1 MWMNYLRIKI
11 FSGISGALIAALC
24 HRFPI
29 CVHFTTKSSPVTSDK
44 QSETQPAFLNRRASR
59 AHIQFILYQCY
70 NRAVAEPDKLNQYPP
85 FSPQVYGE
93 TSFELISQ
101 MIDTVSIAPEDTFI
115 DLGSVVLQVAA
126 CSAAK
131 FCYGIEKAEYPALCA
146 CKLDSEFRHWMAF
159 YGKSFRPYLLERGD
173 FLSPECQERIASA
186 GVLFANNFAFG
197 PEVDHQLKQR
207 FANLKEGARIISSK
221 AFCPLN
227 FRITDRNLG
236 DIGSIMRVK
245 CLNPIQDAVS
255 WTDKPFSYYVHTID
269 RSLLERYFSR
279 LKNPKLKDDTEPVR
293 RDRKG
298 RIISE
303 QPVKDV
309 SLVSNGTAPASVRR
323 SIGISKRSRSL
334 SSFSRSRRRS
344 KSLGFA
350 TPTKRGDSRLNSL
363 RSNGFG
369 AVERN
374 ANLNGSLRRRST
386 LRLSRRCKP
395 KLSTATKM
403 VNGFKTEPVLSLDVA
418 VDRRLASMSLV
429 SNPSSDPM
437 LRSSSFPTLLSGP
450 ALSSGHT
457 TPTGSTSI
465 SSTAFSND
473 DYSAALPVPFS
484 ETDRSQALHSRRR
497 QCRSL
502 VEDEQLHSHEAL
514 ATRWN
519 PTSSSSSFSSTA
531 SKSSD
536 PFVQDETL
544 VSSRT
549 HLVTNAAEHRT
560 GLGQDVSTLLCKHEV
575 GSTVNLSE
583 HRPAPAINGCPNS
596 SSTPDLFADSS
607 VAKRRAIRKCRQ
619 FSNSLD
625 GSSNNRPSVR
635 SFSIGPDRDRAE
647 FRQLR
652 RLSNARVKHAVA
664 QAVRSPKRR
673 AEQTKPNET
682 KHNLDLLHNE
692 TLAQTGKKPTVQY
705 GCNEPCMSSFT
716 CHYQPHEM
724 HSLEETKKHVSS
736 TTGDYSTGHSE
747 HVVPLAL
754 TQYLEL
760 SKRVFMEHLVLLR
773 SPAYATTVR
782 QQLAAEQA
790 RHAEL
795 LEVTRSTE
803 QAIAR
808 LHADGTELL
817 RKFTKQLGI
826 LVTTPSAFFA
836 QARKLIKHHHALEAK
851 IADFRK
857 QISELSAANQ
867 DLVRRHQ
874 SEAARLLSTAMSTPG
889 NFTHADRPSHSHK
902 HSSRAPASIVTTS
915 VSDSPILTSTLINI
929 PPPPALTRAC
939 THSVSTS
946 PSHIKSRSTH
956 KTSRHRR
963 SIPLL
968 RPQPAIVSCS
978 NTPTRVDDHPPVLH
992 RLHDRTS
999 STHIPPPP
1007 RLLPM
1012 PTCQSQPVPNSQLL
1026 HSTCSLSRH
1035 DVPCPPPNAPAQG
1048 DDSCKTSINQ
1058 PSDFST
1064 LTFHPHLQLKS
1075 MHASLQDLIADE
1087 FCRQSVQ
1094 PDSHQSP
1101 KLFTHPPQAINAHP
1115 FILPPRKRVW
1125 DSAVYEQQQLQ
1136 QPVQK
1141 CARNESPGASAT
1153 YLSPPTL
1160 SPVELRTVRTASIT
1174 GLTPLKPVIGH
1185 DLTSSN
1191 NTTLCSS
1198 SSLNISPPLVY
1209 HTEPH
1214 CHSAAATGSLAPRP
1228 VPFAQAIG
1236 P

>member
-1 MWMNYLRIKI
+1 
-11 FSGISGALIAALC
+11 
-24 HRFPI
+24 
-29 CVHFTTKSSPVTSDK
+29 
-44 QSETQPAFLNRRASR
+44 
-59 AHIQFILYQCY
+59 
-70 NRAVAEPDKLNQYPP
+70 
-85 FSPQVYGE
+85 
-93 TSFELISQ
+93 
-101 MIDTVSIAPEDTFI
+101 
-115 DLGSVVLQVAA
+115 
-126 CSAAK
+126 
-131 FCYGIEKAEYPALCA
+131 
-146 CKLDSEFRHWMAF
+146 
-159 YGKSFRPYLLERGD
+159 
-173 FLSPECQERIASA
+173 
-186 GVLFANNFAFG
+186 
-197 PEVDHQLKQR
+197 
-207 FANLKEGARIISSK
+207 
-221 AFCPLN
+221 
-227 FRITDRNLG
+227 
-236 DIGSIMRVK
+236 MRVK

-279 LKNPKLKDDTEPVR
+279 LKNPKLKLHLLESLRMSVTIHANQSCSSFVYQDDNEPVR

-298 RIISE
+298 RVISE

-309 SLVSNGTAPASVRR
+309 SLVSNGTAAASVRR
-323 SIGISKRSRSL
+323 SIDISKRSRSL
-334 SSFSRSRRRS
+334 SSLSQSRRRS

-350 TPTKRGDSRLNSL
+350 RPTKRGDSRLNSL

-369 AVERN
+369 TVEQN
-374 ANLNGSLRRRST
+374 ANLNGSMRRRST
-386 LRLSRRCKP
+386 IRLSRRCKS
-395 KLSTATKM
+395 KLRIATKM

-418 VDRRLASMSLV
+418 VDQRLASMSLV
-429 SNPSSDPM
+429 PNPSSDPM

-450 ALSSGHT
+450 ASSSGHT

-473 DYSAALPVPFS
+473 DYHTAALVPFS
-484 ETDRSQALHSRRR
+484 ETNRSQALQPRRR
-497 QCRSL
+497 QCRSP
-502 VEDEQLHSHEAL
+502 VVDEQLHSHEAL
-514 ATRWN
+514 VTRWN

-536 PFVQDETL
+536 SSVQDETL
-544 VSSRT
+544 VPSRT
-549 HLVTNAAEHRT
+549 HLITDETEVRT
-560 GLGQDVSTLLCKHEV
+560 SLEQGLSTPLCNHEV
-575 GSTVNLSE
+575 GSTVNRFE
-583 HRPAPAINGCPNS
+583 HGPAPAINGCPNF

-619 FSNSLD
+619 FSTSLD
-625 GSSNNRPSVR
+625 NSSNNRPSAR
-635 SFSIGPDRDRAE
+635 TFPHSLSGHDRDRAE
-647 FRQLR
+647 LRQLR
-652 RLSNARVKHAVA
+652 RLSNARVKQAVA
-664 QAVRSPKRR
+664 QAVRPPKHR
-673 AEQTKPNET
+673 AEQTKSIET

-692 TLAQTGKKPTVQY
+692 TLAQTGKRPTVQY

-724 HSLEETKKHVSS
+724 RSLEEARKHVSS
-736 TTGDYSTGHSE
+736 TIGDCSTGHSE

-760 SKRVFMEHLVLLR
+760 SKRVFMEHLVMLR

-874 SEAARLLSTAMSTPG
+874 SEAARLLSTAMSTSG
-889 NFTHADRPSHSHK
+889 NFAHTDRLSHSHK
-902 HSSRAPASIVTTS
+902 HSSRVPAPIVTTS
-915 VSDSPILTSTLINI
+915 ISDSPILTNTLISI

-939 THSVSTS
+939 VHPVSTS

-968 RPQPAIVSCS
+968 HPQPAIVSCS
-978 NTPTRVDDHPPVLH
+978 NTPTRVDDNPPVLH
-992 RLHDRTS
+992 RLHGRTG

-1012 PTCQSQPVPNSQLL
+1012 PTCQSQPVSNSQSLY
-1026 HSTCSLSRH
+1026 SACPLSRR
-1035 DVPCPPPNAPAQG
+1035 DVPCPPHATPTQA
-1048 DDSCKTSINQ
+1048 DDPCKTSPNQ

-1064 LTFHPHLQLKS
+1064 LTFHPTLQLKS

-1101 KLFTHPPQAINAHP
+1101 KLFTHLPQSINTHP

-1141 CARNESPGASAT
+1141 CARSESPGVSAA

-1160 SPVELRTVRTASIT
+1160 SPVELRTVRPTSIAS
-1174 GLTPLKPVIGH
+1174 LTPLKSVVGH
-1185 DLTSSN
+1185 GLTSPN

-1198 SSLNISPPLVY
+1198 SSLNVSPPLVY

-1214 CHSAAATGSLAPRP
+1214 CHSAAATGSLAPHP

>member
-1 MWMNYLRIKI
+1 MMWMNCLRIKI
-11 FSGISGALIAALC
+11 FSDTSKALIAALC

-29 CVHFTTKSSPVTSDK
+29 CVHFTTKSSPDTSDK
-44 QSETQPAFLNRRASR
+44 QSEIQPAFLNRRASR

-115 DLGSVVLQVAA
+115 DLGSGVGQVVLQVAA

-159 YGKSFRPYLLERGD
+159 YGKSYRPYLLERGD

-279 LKNPKLKDDTEPVR
+279 LKNPKLK
-293 RDRKG
+293 
-298 RIISE
+298 
-303 QPVKDV
+303 V
-309 SLVSNGTAPASVRR
+309 SLVSNGTVPASMRR

-334 SSFSRSRRRS
+334 SSLSQSRRRS

-374 ANLNGSLRRRST
+374 ANLNGCLRRRST

-395 KLSTATKM
+395 KLRTATKM
-403 VNGFKTEPVLSLDVA
+403 INGFKTEPALSLNVA
-418 VDRRLASMSLV
+418 IDQRLASMSLV
-429 SNPSSDPM
+429 PNPSSDPM
-437 LRSSSFPTLLSGP
+437 LRSSSFPTLLGGP

-473 DYSAALPVPFS
+473 DYPTTLPVPFS
-484 ETDRSQALHSRRR
+484 ETNRSQALHSRRP
-497 QCRSL
+497 QCRSP
-502 VEDEQLHSHEAL
+502 VEDEQLHSHESL
-514 ATRWN
+514 VTRWN

-544 VSSRT
+544 VSSGT

-560 GLGQDVSTLLCKHEV
+560 GFGQDLSTPLCKHEV
-575 GSTVNLSE
+575 SSTVNISE
-583 HRPAPAINGCPNS
+583 HGPAPAINGCPNS

-625 GSSNNRPSVR
+625 SSSNNRPSVR
-635 SFSIGPDRDRAE
+635 SFPHSLSGSDRDRAE
-647 FRQLR
+647 LRQLR
-652 RLSNARVKHAVA
+652 RLSNARVKQAVA

-724 HSLEETKKHVSS
+724 RSLEEAKKHVSS
-736 TTGDYSTGHSE
+736 TGGDCSTGHSE

-857 QISELSAANQ
+857 QISELSTANQ

-874 SEAARLLSTAMSTPG
+874 SEAARLLSTAMSTPS
-889 NFTHADRPSHSHK
+889 NFTHTDRLSHSHK
-902 HSSRAPASIVTTS
+902 HSNRAPASIVTTS
-915 VSDSPILTSTLINI
+915 ISDSPILTSTLISI

-939 THSVSTS
+939 AHPASTS

-978 NTPTRVDDHPPVLH
+978 STPTRVDDHPPVLH

-1012 PTCQSQPVPNSQLL
+1012 PTCQSQPVPNSQSLY
-1026 HSTCSLSRH
+1026 STCSLSQH
-1035 DVPCPPPNAPAQG
+1035 DVPCPPPNAPTQG
-1048 DDSCKTSINQ
+1048 DNSCKTSPNQ

-1064 LTFHPHLQLKS
+1064 LPFHPHLQLKS

-1087 FCRQSVQ
+1087 FSRQSVQ
-1094 PDSHQSP
+1094 PDPHQSP
-1101 KLFTHPPQAINAHP
+1101 KLFTHLPQSINAHP

-1141 CARNESPGASAT
+1141 CARNESPGASAA

-1160 SPVELRTVRTASIT
+1160 SPVELRTARPAGIT